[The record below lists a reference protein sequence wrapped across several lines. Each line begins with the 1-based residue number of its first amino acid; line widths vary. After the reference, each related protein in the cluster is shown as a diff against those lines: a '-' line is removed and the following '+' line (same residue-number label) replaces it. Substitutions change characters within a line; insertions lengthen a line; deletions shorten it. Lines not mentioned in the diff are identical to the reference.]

1 MKSKLEELL
10 ERYTRDGFP
19 SRLQIQQDMTAAVA
33 EEKKESLD
41 AELLRFV
48 RHRVAK
54 GSFSYPPIIWPKEL
68 IDIFERHG
76 ISV

>member
-33 EEKKESLD
+33 EEKKESLG

-48 RHRVAK
+48 DHRIAQAATGK
-54 GSFSYPPIIWPKEL
+54 SPL
-68 IDIFERHG
+68 IFPAEVRDILRRHG
-76 ISV
+76 I

>member
-10 ERYTRDGFP
+10 ERYMRDGFP

-33 EEKKESLD
+33 EEKKESLG

-48 RHRVAK
+48 DHRIALAAE
-54 GSFSYPPIIWPKEL
+54 SPTTSPMIYPAEVR
-68 IDIFERHG
+68 DILRRHG
-76 ISV
+76 I